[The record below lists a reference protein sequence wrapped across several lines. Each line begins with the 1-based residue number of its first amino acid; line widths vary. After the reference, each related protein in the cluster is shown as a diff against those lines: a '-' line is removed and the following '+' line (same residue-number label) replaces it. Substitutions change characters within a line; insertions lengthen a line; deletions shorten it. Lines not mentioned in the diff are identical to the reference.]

1 MPIYTTTL
9 PNGEPF
15 QIMGPPDAS
24 DADIAQAA
32 SQLYAKGVV
41 QEPEDTGERNYTFGQ
56 ALDKAVTRGSKQLGS
71 TFGDVIPAMVGS
83 GLGFDEY
90 AKRQMEEAQQTQE
103 EIANQYRAQVQSYK
117 DVNGPRSAAMYALE
131 TVGEQI
137 PNIATTLIPGG
148 IGGQIA
154 KRGAAGLATAEL
166 AKKQAIGQ
174 GVGVYLGSYA
184 LNTPEIFQN
193 IYQETG
199 ELETGTAVLFGSVA
213 AALDSVLPASVLQK
227 ISPLQKAA
235 LAKALLKKSGTRP
248 GLLERTYKSALKGIT
263 SEGLTEGA
271 QEAISI
277 SAENFV
283 ANNPQL
289 FDSADWDRIM
299 ESSIRGA
306 VAGGVL
312 GGVAGPFTGA
322 PKEPSI
328 GIEEPTP
335 LPLDITGE
343 LSPSEISLTPS
354 PLPLSP
360 PPPTAAEMTEE
371 ERQSKIEAVRAENQ
385 KYQTELDP
393 IEEANKRIAAG
404 LPFTD
409 INQLPDNITAEET
422 IPSATT
428 AEEAA
433 AIESDLL
440 YQQSKQEAPQ
450 NVSRSKNGNE
460 PSGME
465 TLGVSPEVPVQS
477 NDKNAEGAGGVDG
490 GGLGISSTNV
500 RETGGRETVRDVPLT
515 DQEKALKNEIARKYL
530 PRINEAREKLR
541 ILEETELAKVS
552 GNQAATYK
560 LIAEQ
565 EARRK
570 KTFMKIND
578 EGMAEF
584 EASKVKKE
592 TVRDVP
598 LGPDTF
604 INPKTPIAKAWG
616 SFFPEVPYAKL
627 GKEIKTL
634 VTEAVQDGYF
644 DYKLATTLYMRDRA
658 NKKSG
663 EVKARIPKDIQ
674 ESRVSDPKL
683 LDIESRLAQ
692 AEFEV
697 QSYLRQDNKV
707 PPFVANRVRA
717 LRKEKT
723 DYLNTQSI
731 QESRA
736 DTEGVVPT
744 FEGKE
749 IPQSL
754 IDAHIQKERARDRA
768 ENADAP
774 QSKSAATRL
783 VWKAEEAMED
793 FLGLTFEEYEAEV
806 NKPRD
811 QNRVGKLQRAINN
824 ILRGEPVGHDIFSPE
839 NFRNT
844 VNYKIDRSLI
854 DKARKDN
861 FLLQSGRGSYLETKD
876 VKPIK
881 ESRADTEGTGQTA
894 ETVTAEL
901 VQEFGPNVTNM
912 QKRGK
917 LVIVDTVDQLPDNIE
932 MSSTANGAFNRKT
945 GTTYIVA
952 NRVQKG
958 QARRLLLHEIGEH
971 YGLEGMLG
979 KDYTPSLNRLKT
991 LKNTDETV
999 GKIWNE
1005 VTQLYPEFEVGS
1017 VPFLQEVMAKVG
1029 EQAPNNSVFRRI
1041 VGLVKEFLRKLGLY
1055 DVNKFTTADIQDMI
1069 LYSLRTSLAETSSR
1083 EQVSST
1089 PAVQMSKEELKTIAG
1104 WKPERITKLIEELN
1118 NNNAA
1123 SNYAKQGTYYVATM
1137 SPQQF
1142 LDLASQKLK
1151 GTEAESIASLD
1162 RQIAEYFEGNSEAVL
1177 KWVNQNKDLY
1187 NPYNVPNLT
1196 FESPE
1201 RQNAKITGHEGRHR
1215 ARALQRLGVTQ
1226 MPVLMIG
1233 PRRARAPD
1241 NTDTRFPKRVA
1252 VPNMAGKTFVK
1263 QDARND
1269 FKENTVIENMIS
1281 IEPKNETAIREL
1293 IDFNVN
1299 PEVSQ
1304 DILFSKQNPPGG
1316 HNPVQ
1321 YSKMMEFAGKQ
1332 YTNIPTGTKKTI
1344 EGILDKVLELPTTLR
1359 AAWMGMLGLQNMA
1372 DLYGKYLSSIQPLI
1386 SILEKR
1392 AALTSKLR
1400 SEVDVLGFLGTR
1412 VVQGVKGRKVAEY
1425 NPKTKKLEV
1434 SDTKTTDQVY
1444 TEGQLKRWQQ
1454 IVYDLSRE
1462 NIDPRDMSVENQA
1475 IPLVVAFNN
1484 QPKEL
1489 RDLAL
1494 GYTAR
1499 FEAYGD
1505 QYFEALKNNIPDN
1518 ADKAAN
1524 IQRLNEQFKNRLKFY
1539 HPFRRKGAYRIEYIP
1554 KGETEQSIIRVET
1567 LREAEKEIQ
1576 KIKARGDEFRANTYI
1591 PNTSRRAEYPP
1602 SEFMKQVIDK
1612 LETSK
1617 VPQETIDE
1625 IYEYYLDLFP
1635 SDSIRQLMRKRQG
1648 TRGEIQDVV
1657 GGFTD
1662 VGARMASQI
1671 SNLTYIPQIDKITNQ
1686 ITEEANIAQKTIDNM
1701 DMDPRKKERLKS
1713 SVANAARELNGPD
1726 SKSFM
1731 HNPVAGRLSSFGSY
1745 ISYVASI
1752 AGNVSSAVVNL
1763 SQLALI
1769 VFPMLAG
1776 KYGVGKA
1783 TRIIGEAIKL
1793 YFSGGK
1799 DNNRGLTVFGANLS
1813 DISFGMKNGVLRSEE
1828 NYKKGLIKK
1837 EDVLSQ
1843 DLLDLYEVG
1852 VNNSVFNRGIGYE
1865 LTELRKVNAE
1875 DFTGT
1880 KAKFDTIMG
1889 WLFQNSERF
1898 NREVT
1903 FLAGYLAEKDTGS
1916 SADKSLKSA
1925 IEFTRR
1931 THGTALSE
1939 IGPRFFQMVLG
1950 KLHLLLNVSLMQ
1962 CYL

>member
-1 MPIYTTTL
+1 
-9 PNGEPF
+9 
-15 QIMGPPDAS
+15 
-24 DADIAQAA
+24 
-32 SQLYAKGVV
+32 
-41 QEPEDTGERNYTFGQ
+41 
-56 ALDKAVTRGSKQLGS
+56 
-71 TFGDVIPAMVGS
+71 
-83 GLGFDEY
+83 
-90 AKRQMEEAQQTQE
+90 
-103 EIANQYRAQVQSYK
+103 
-117 DVNGPRSAAMYALE
+117 
-131 TVGEQI
+131 
-137 PNIATTLIPGG
+137 
-148 IGGQIA
+148 
-154 KRGAAGLATAEL
+154 
-166 AKKQAIGQ
+166 
-174 GVGVYLGSYA
+174 
-184 LNTPEIFQN
+184 
-193 IYQETG
+193 
-199 ELETGTAVLFGSVA
+199 
-213 AALDSVLPASVLQK
+213 
-227 ISPLQKAA
+227 
-235 LAKALLKKSGTRP
+235 
-248 GLLERTYKSALKGIT
+248 
-263 SEGLTEGA
+263 
-271 QEAISI
+271 
-277 SAENFV
+277 
-283 ANNPQL
+283 
-289 FDSADWDRIM
+289 
-299 ESSIRGA
+299 
-306 VAGGVL
+306 
-312 GGVAGPFTGA
+312 
-322 PKEPSI
+322 
-328 GIEEPTP
+328 
-335 LPLDITGE
+335 
-343 LSPSEISLTPS
+343 
-354 PLPLSP
+354 
-360 PPPTAAEMTEE
+360 
-371 ERQSKIEAVRAENQ
+371 
-385 KYQTELDP
+385 
-393 IEEANKRIAAG
+393 
-404 LPFTD
+404 
-409 INQLPDNITAEET
+409 
-422 IPSATT
+422 
-428 AEEAA
+428 
-433 AIESDLL
+433 
-440 YQQSKQEAPQ
+440 
-450 NVSRSKNGNE
+450 
-460 PSGME
+460 
-465 TLGVSPEVPVQS
+465 
-477 NDKNAEGAGGVDG
+477 
-490 GGLGISSTNV
+490 
-500 RETGGRETVRDVPLT
+500 
-515 DQEKALKNEIARKYL
+515 
-530 PRINEAREKLR
+530 
-541 ILEETELAKVS
+541 
-552 GNQAATYK
+552 
-560 LIAEQ
+560 
-565 EARRK
+565 
-570 KTFMKIND
+570 
-578 EGMAEF
+578 
-584 EASKVKKE
+584 
-592 TVRDVP
+592 
-598 LGPDTF
+598 
-604 INPKTPIAKAWG
+604 
-616 SFFPEVPYAKL
+616 
-627 GKEIKTL
+627 
-634 VTEAVQDGYF
+634 
-644 DYKLATTLYMRDRA
+644 
-658 NKKSG
+658 
-663 EVKARIPKDIQ
+663 
-674 ESRVSDPKL
+674 
-683 LDIESRLAQ
+683 
-692 AEFEV
+692 
-697 QSYLRQDNKV
+697 
-707 PPFVANRVRA
+707 
-717 LRKEKT
+717 
-723 DYLNTQSI
+723 
-731 QESRA
+731 
-736 DTEGVVPT
+736 
-744 FEGKE
+744 
-749 IPQSL
+749 
-754 IDAHIQKERARDRA
+754 
-768 ENADAP
+768 
-774 QSKSAATRL
+774 
-783 VWKAEEAMED
+783 
-793 FLGLTFEEYEAEV
+793 
-806 NKPRD
+806 
-811 QNRVGKLQRAINN
+811 
-824 ILRGEPVGHDIFSPE
+824 
-839 NFRNT
+839 
-844 VNYKIDRSLI
+844 
-854 DKARKDN
+854 
-861 FLLQSGRGSYLETKD
+861 
-876 VKPIK
+876 
-881 ESRADTEGTGQTA
+881 
-894 ETVTAEL
+894 
-901 VQEFGPNVTNM
+901 
-912 QKRGK
+912 
-917 LVIVDTVDQLPDNIE
+917 
-932 MSSTANGAFNRKT
+932 
-945 GTTYIVA
+945 
-952 NRVQKG
+952 
-958 QARRLLLHEIGEH
+958 LLHEIGEH

-979 KDYTPSLNRLKT
+979 KDYISSLNRLKT

-999 GKIWNE
+999 SKIWNE

-1089 PAVQMSKEELKTIAG
+1089 PAVQMSKEGETSGFTEKTIKKLVEAYG
-1104 WKPERITKLIEELN
+1104 NTGVDTATEGYITF
-1118 NNNAA
+1118 
-1123 SNYAKQGTYYVATM
+1123 M
-1137 SPQQF
+1137 SPQEF
-1142 LDLASQKLK
+1142 LDLATTPEDIARVEKEVRQGVGSSRDLNAEGQFDVSAMKKL
-1151 GTEAESIASLD
+1151 
-1162 RQIAEYFEGNSEAVL
+1162 FEGDVS
-1177 KWVNQNKDLY
+1177 QS
-1187 NPYNVPNLT
+1187 
-1196 FESPE
+1196 SPMYLQVSGLFKRPTTPE
-1201 RQNAKITGHEGRHR
+1201 DAGHKLNYTSKAIDPDIGDVKVSGHEGRHR
-1215 ARALQRLGVTQ
+1215 AIMMRDAGITRIPVVIQSSGTGVIRNVIRS
-1226 MPVLMIG
+1226 MFLRPFK
-1233 PRRARAPD
+1233 PS
-1241 NTDTRFPKRVA
+1241 
-1252 VPNMAGKTFVK
+1252 GKGIFLSNV
-1263 QDARND
+1263 QPLSYA
-1269 FKENTVIENMIS
+1269 
-1281 IEPKNETAIREL
+1281 NEQKLINSDIASGDIQFSRE
-1293 IDFNVN
+1293 
-1299 PEVSQ
+1299 E
-1304 DILFSKQNPPGG
+1304 PPGG

-1939 IGPRFFQMVLG
+1939 IGPRFFQTGFGKTAFTFKRFAHAMLSLIIKLGNEAFRGESKEVRNLARKQLLGIYGMSFITSGLQGVPLYGATQVLSEMLYAMFG
-1950 KLHLLLNVSLMQ
+1950 DDDEDYNFDKEVMDIFGDIGYKGPLNKLLDTDIASRTGFSNLIWRDDPRRIEEIGLPGYMLEMSLGPSYSYLRSIGRGVEDMSQGNWQRGFEAATPAVIRNALKSYRFATEGALTRKGAPLVDDLNTYNVFMQIFGFSNEDLALNYEKNNMAKQAEKNIIARRSGLLNAAFFARQNDDFDLLADIQEKIDDFNDSSLGQ
-1962 CYL
+1962 LNPITGSTLSKSFKNKTNNINDSVNGININKKYRDALEEEYNK

>member
-409 INQLPDNITAEET
+409 INQLPDNITAEEA

-490 GGLGISSTNV
+490 GGLGIGSTNV
-500 RETGGRETVRDVPLT
+500 RETGGR
-515 DQEKALKNEIARKYL
+515 
-530 PRINEAREKLR
+530 
-541 ILEETELAKVS
+541 
-552 GNQAATYK
+552 
-560 LIAEQ
+560 
-565 EARRK
+565 
-570 KTFMKIND
+570 
-578 EGMAEF
+578 
-584 EASKVKKE
+584 E

-917 LVIVDTVDQLPDNIE
+917 LVIVDTVDQLPNNIE

-958 QARRLLLHEIGEH
+958 QARRVLLHEIGEH

-979 KDYTPSLNRLKT
+979 KDYISSLNRLKT

-999 GKIWNE
+999 SKIWNE

-1089 PAVQMSKEELKTIAG
+1089 PAVQMSKEGEKLLQDWTEKTIKKLVEAYG
-1104 WKPERITKLIEELN
+1104 NTGVDYATEGHYFYVTTTIFRFSLTKTEDIARVEKEVRQGVGSSRDLN
-1118 NNNAA
+1118 AE
-1123 SNYAKQGTYYVATM
+1123 G
-1137 SPQQF
+1137 QF
-1142 LDLASQKLK
+1142 DVSAMKKL
-1151 GTEAESIASLD
+1151 
-1162 RQIAEYFEGNSEAVL
+1162 FEGDVS
-1177 KWVNQNKDLY
+1177 QS
-1187 NPYNVPNLT
+1187 
-1196 FESPE
+1196 SPMYLQVSGLFKRPTTPE
-1201 RQNAKITGHEGRHR
+1201 DAGHKLNYTSKAIDPDIGDVKVSGHEGRHR
-1215 ARALQRLGVTQ
+1215 AIMMRDAGITRIPVVIQSSGTGVIRNVIRS
-1226 MPVLMIG
+1226 MFLRPFK
-1233 PRRARAPD
+1233 PS
-1241 NTDTRFPKRVA
+1241 
-1252 VPNMAGKTFVK
+1252 GKGIFLSNV
-1263 QDARND
+1263 QPLSYA
-1269 FKENTVIENMIS
+1269 
-1281 IEPKNETAIREL
+1281 NEQKLINSDIASGDIQFSRE
-1293 IDFNVN
+1293 
-1299 PEVSQ
+1299 E
-1304 DILFSKQNPPGG
+1304 PPGG

-1372 DLYGKYLSSIQPLI
+1372 DLYGKYLSFYS
-1386 SILEKR
+1386 
-1392 AALTSKLR
+1392 AL
-1400 SEVDVLGFLGTR
+1400 
-1412 VVQGVKGRKVAEY
+1412 
-1425 NPKTKKLEV
+1425 N
-1434 SDTKTTDQVY
+1434 
-1444 TEGQLKRWQQ
+1444 
-1454 IVYDLSRE
+1454 
-1462 NIDPRDMSVENQA
+1462 
-1475 IPLVVAFNN
+1475 
-1484 QPKEL
+1484 
-1489 RDLAL
+1489 
-1494 GYTAR
+1494 
-1499 FEAYGD
+1499 
-1505 QYFEALKNNIPDN
+1505 
-1518 ADKAAN
+1518 
-1524 IQRLNEQFKNRLKFY
+1524 
-1539 HPFRRKGAYRIEYIP
+1539 
-1554 KGETEQSIIRVET
+1554 
-1567 LREAEKEIQ
+1567 
-1576 KIKARGDEFRANTYI
+1576 
-1591 PNTSRRAEYPP
+1591 
-1602 SEFMKQVIDK
+1602 
-1612 LETSK
+1612 
-1617 VPQETIDE
+1617 
-1625 IYEYYLDLFP
+1625 
-1635 SDSIRQLMRKRQG
+1635 
-1648 TRGEIQDVV
+1648 
-1657 GGFTD
+1657 
-1662 VGARMASQI
+1662 
-1671 SNLTYIPQIDKITNQ
+1671 
-1686 ITEEANIAQKTIDNM
+1686 
-1701 DMDPRKKERLKS
+1701 
-1713 SVANAARELNGPD
+1713 
-1726 SKSFM
+1726 
-1731 HNPVAGRLSSFGSY
+1731 
-1745 ISYVASI
+1745 
-1752 AGNVSSAVVNL
+1752 
-1763 SQLALI
+1763 
-1769 VFPMLAG
+1769 
-1776 KYGVGKA
+1776 
-1783 TRIIGEAIKL
+1783 
-1793 YFSGGK
+1793 
-1799 DNNRGLTVFGANLS
+1799 
-1813 DISFGMKNGVLRSEE
+1813 
-1828 NYKKGLIKK
+1828 
-1837 EDVLSQ
+1837 
-1843 DLLDLYEVG
+1843 
-1852 VNNSVFNRGIGYE
+1852 
-1865 LTELRKVNAE
+1865 
-1875 DFTGT
+1875 
-1880 KAKFDTIMG
+1880 
-1889 WLFQNSERF
+1889 
-1898 NREVT
+1898 
-1903 FLAGYLAEKDTGS
+1903 
-1916 SADKSLKSA
+1916 
-1925 IEFTRR
+1925 
-1931 THGTALSE
+1931 
-1939 IGPRFFQMVLG
+1939 
-1950 KLHLLLNVSLMQ
+1950 
-1962 CYL
+1962 